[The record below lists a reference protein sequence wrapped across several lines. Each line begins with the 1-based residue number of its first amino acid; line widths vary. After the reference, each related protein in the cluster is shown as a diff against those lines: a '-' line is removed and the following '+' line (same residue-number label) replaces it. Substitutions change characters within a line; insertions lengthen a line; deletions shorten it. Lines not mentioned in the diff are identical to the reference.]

1 MKSVY
6 SSVQYT
12 TVYIAENEKKK
23 KKKKEKYNRCTC
35 NVNRITIRGP
45 NK

>member
-23 KKKKEKYNRCTC
+23 KKKRKNIIDAR
-35 NVNRITIRGP
+35 VM
-45 NK
+45 